1 MTYHATTVTLENFGG
16 IVIQKDRSGTRT
28 VGTAFNV
35 TVAGNRQYAVQMRG
49 APRLENGMVV
59 TAVLRDTDNWQ
70 TLVGWLNHATGEI
83 CGVDSPEMSFWLFVA
98 GILISA
104 LLSLNL
110 INEAH
115 SGNASAR
122 VVVWTIG
129 VVAMNG
135 WSLFSWRRSATVYRL
150 LKP

>member
-1 MTYHATTVTLENFGG
+1 
-16 IVIQKDRSGTRT
+16 
-28 VGTAFNV
+28 
-35 TVAGNRQYAVQMRG
+35 
-49 APRLENGMVV
+49 MVV

-83 CGVDSPEMSFWLFVA
+83 CGVNSPEMSFWLFVA

-104 LLSLNL
+104 LLSLKL
-110 INEAH
+110 INEGH

-122 VVVWTIG
+122 VVVWISG
-129 VVAMNG
+129 IVAMNA
-135 WSLFSWRRSATVYRL
+135 WSLFSWRRSARVYGL